1 MTRRDKCKVEASKP
15 TVATT
20 RVKKDYTAKEK
31 GDYKAKKAGERR
43 VKKEG

>member
-1 MTRRDKCKVEASKP
+1 VTRREKWKFEASKP
-15 TVATT
+15 TGATK
-20 RVKKDYTAKEK
+20 RVKKHYTAKEK